1 MHCGDHHQ
9 PCVEV
14 RSSTHGCQ
22 HIVETSFARGYP
34 SGMSSDATK
43 LVEALVESA
52 RRELTA
58 GISEGRENALALLG
72 FADLL
77 RRSADRL
84 CHESA
89 LAARNQGASWRQV
102 GEAVGGITPQ
112 GAEHRFSPAAKER
125 RSKSSKIEWSG
136 KERRAV
142 AR

>member
-1 MHCGDHHQ
+1 
-9 PCVEV
+9 
-14 RSSTHGCQ
+14 
-22 HIVETSFARGYP
+22 
-34 SGMSSDATK
+34 MSADTASI
-43 LVEALVESA
+43 VEALVERGRLELRA
-52 RRELTA
+52 RTSD
-58 GISEGRENALALLG
+58 GSEDALALLR

-84 CHESA
+84 CHEA
-89 LAARNQGASWRQV
+89 AMAARKEGASWRQI

-125 RSKSSKIEWSG
+125 RSKLSKIEWSG